1 VIKEVNPST
10 SSGQV
15 KIAFLSFTNLGSEY
29 WSAKVNRSGIA
40 WLNAE
45 NLEKGIKEAKEN
57 ANLVIVSMHFGN
69 EYQKKAN
76 SEQKYFAHLA
86 IDSGADLVIGHHSH
100 IVGEVEKYKRKYI
113 FYSLGNFVFDQK
125 FSKET
130 MEGLMLKVSIE
141 NGKIE
146 KVIPIK
152 IKINQFLQPEIINE

>member
-1 VIKEVNPST
+1 
-10 SSGQV
+10 
-15 KIAFLSFTNLGSEY
+15 
-29 WSAKVNRSGIA
+29 
-40 WLNAE
+40 
-45 NLEKGIKEAKEN
+45 
-57 ANLVIVSMHFGN
+57 MHFGD

-100 IVGEVEKYKRKYI
+100 IVGEVEKYKGKYI

-141 NGKIE
+141 NSKIKE
-146 KVIPIK
+146 VIPIK
-152 IKINQFLQPEIINE
+152 VKINQFFQPEIEKP